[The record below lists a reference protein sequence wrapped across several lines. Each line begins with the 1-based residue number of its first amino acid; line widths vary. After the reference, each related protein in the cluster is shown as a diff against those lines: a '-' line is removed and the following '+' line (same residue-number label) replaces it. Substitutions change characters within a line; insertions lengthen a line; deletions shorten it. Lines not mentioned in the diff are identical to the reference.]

1 MVVLVSVKHDDSIG
15 QGKAGIAIGKW
26 GAITILKK
34 QRPRLCQCSSLA
46 NQTLTAN
53 LLVNAETE
61 GRYQPENDLSLAN
74 SLMEVG
80 IPSIGKLID
89 VVLSLLRRQKLG
101 LSVEVTE
108 TLSQINL
115 GCWTQPLPLKLTLQC
130 SVNASSNLWMT
141 GASPGKRKASR

>member
-1 MVVLVSVKHDDSIG
+1 MVVLVSIKHDDSIG

-61 GRYQPENDLSLAN
+61 GRYQSENDPSLAN

-80 IPSIGKLID
+80 IPSMGKSSLMFFSAFLGDRNWVFQLKPQKPLVKLIWD
-89 VVLSLLRRQKLG
+89 AG
-101 LSVEVTE
+101 LSP
-108 TLSQINL
+108 
-115 GCWTQPLPLKLTLQC
+115 CH
-130 SVNASSNLWMT
+130 SN
-141 GASPGKRKASR
+141 SPSNVL

>member
-46 NQTLTAN
+46 TQTLTAN

-61 GRYQPENDLSLAN
+61 GRYQPENDPSLAN

-101 LSVEVTE
+101 LSVEATE

>member
-1 MVVLVSVKHDDSIG
+1 MVVLVSIKHDDSIG

-53 LLVNAETE
+53 LLINAETD
-61 GRYQPENDLSLAN
+61 GRYQPETDPSLAN

-80 IPSIGKLID
+80 IPSMGKLTD
-89 VVLSLLRRQKLG
+89 AVLSLLRRQKLG
-101 LSVEVTE
+101 LSVEATE

-130 SVNASSNLWMT
+130 SVNASSNLCMT

>member
-53 LLVNAETE
+53 LLVNAET
-61 GRYQPENDLSLAN
+61 
-74 SLMEVG
+74 
-80 IPSIGKLID
+80 GK
-89 VVLSLLRRQKLG
+89 V
-101 LSVEVTE
+101 
-108 TLSQINL
+108 
-115 GCWTQPLPLKLTLQC
+115 P
-130 SVNASSNLWMT
+130 A
-141 GASPGKRKASR
+141 RK

>member
-1 MVVLVSVKHDDSIG
+1 MVVLVSVKPDDSIG

-61 GRYQPENDLSLAN
+61 GRYQPENDPSLAN

-101 LSVEVTE
+101 LSVEATE